1 MSQLGQ
7 QRSHLASVLGG
18 VKDYMTQYV
27 FQQYTEVAGCGEV
40 ASRERI
46 SQFLSALKLW
56 TAKPCRECQN
66 KGRSRHT
73 PPSGEQPGWGRH
85 ASRPICCSCTSSLSV
100 KSASLPSFLW
110 RRSATVNHRRPW
122 LSLGIPQVGG
132 QNAALIPFILKGRHR
147 LQDRAWNCRSAADA
161 QAGQATDGRSATA
174 RKLLPALALFRA
186 SEDLCR

>member
-56 TAKPCRECQN
+56 TAKPCRECQ
-66 KGRSRHT
+66 K
-73 PPSGEQPGWGRH
+73 
-85 ASRPICCSCTSSLSV
+85 
-100 KSASLPSFLW
+100 K
-110 RRSATVNHRRPW
+110 
-122 LSLGIPQVGG
+122 
-132 QNAALIPFILKGRHR
+132 
-147 LQDRAWNCRSAADA
+147 
-161 QAGQATDGRSATA
+161 GRSATYSSIGRAA
-174 RKLLPALALFRA
+174 RLGKTRFQAHLL
-186 SEDLCR
+186 